1 MAKIP
6 DEIVKTLKDFRA
18 NIQSDIQVKKIIL
31 FGSYAK
37 GNFSANS
44 DVDVCIITEQSKNNY
59 LTLLK
64 IIPKIIDIDLRIEP
78 VVFSE
83 KEFNASAVFGLLK
96 EIKTYGIE
104 I

>member
-6 DEIVKTLKDFRA
+6 DEIVKSIKNFRA

-37 GNFSANS
+37 GNFSADS

-83 KEFNASAVFGLLK
+83 KEFNASTVFGLLK
-96 EIKTYGIE
+96 QIKKYGIE

>member
-6 DEIVKTLKDFRA
+6 DEIVKSIKNFKA
-18 NIQSDIQVKKIIL
+18 NIQSVIQVKKIIL
-31 FGSYAK
+31 YGSYAK
-37 GNFSANS
+37 GNFSADS

-83 KEFNASAVFGLLK
+83 KEFNASVVFGLLK
-96 EIKTYGIE
+96 QIKKYGIE